1 MYLVISRFL
10 KCVSTDYWFSWA
22 VFLIRFEIFVV
33 TGFTILVIMRFK
45 KGDTVEVLSQKKVPS
60 GAWQCAVIV
69 SGNGRS
75 YGVRYDWSPNVGG
88 EAVVE
93 RVPRKAIRP
102 CPPPVQGADS
112 WEVGDVVEV
121 FDVGF
126 WKMAKVLKVYDE
138 NYYLARLL
146 GSFEELRIHKSWIR
160 VRQLLKDDKW
170 IVIGKVNLRIK
181 LPSGNGCLPSP
192 ENSSCQDSYIVSS
205 TSSKRAC
212 PYTEE
217 YPQKMRAIEKECE
230 HQEVFYRSPSS
241 LLKKVDNVAYPRAKL
256 DEKYMRAS
264 FLCPTTRYFE
274 KENVIFNGANS
285 CCERSS
291 EVSDC
296 DTDACSIESVGSCSV
311 NGNHSSKTAG
321 YDLAGNCEEA
331 DTLSSDADSFS
342 SGADL
347 VENVSL
353 PLKHDIAATIHRLE
367 LDAYRRTLMVMHA
380 SGSLSWEQQDLL
392 TTLRMSL
399 HISNDEHL
407 MEVRNLISAGTN
419 LSNFHH

>member
-1 MYLVISRFL
+1 MP
-10 KCVSTDYWFSWA
+10 
-22 VFLIRFEIFVV
+22 IFVKAMYCW
-33 TGFTILVIMRFK
+33 LVYTSIKDNHKSKERSPSKFLLQRSNSVASQVRFY
-45 KGDTVEVLSQKKVPS
+45 DLSHHEIQEGGHSGSAKPKEGAFWSMALWRESRERLLGLALRLFKV
-60 GAWQCAVIV
+60 QIV
-69 SGNGRS
+69 G
-75 YGVRYDWSPNVGG
+75 
-88 EAVVE
+88 
-93 RVPRKAIRP
+93 
-102 CPPPVQGADS
+102 
-112 WEVGDVVEV
+112 
-121 FDVGF
+121 
-126 WKMAKVLKVYDE
+126 
-138 NYYLARLL
+138 RLL

-181 LPSGNGCLPSP
+181 LPSGNGCLPSL
-192 ENSSCQDSYIVSS
+192 ENSSCQDSYVVSS

-217 YPQKMRAIEKECE
+217 YPRKMRAIEKECE
-230 HQEVFYRSPSS
+230 HQQVFYRSPSS

-274 KENVIFNGANS
+274 KENIIFNGANS

-296 DTDACSIESVGSCSV
+296 DTDAWSIESVGSCSV

-353 PLKHDIAATIHRLE
+353 PLKHDIAATIHRLQ
-367 LDAYRRTLMVMHA
+367 LDAYRQTLMVMHA

-392 TTLRMSL
+392 TTLRTSL

-407 MEVRNLISAGTN
+407 MEGQGWRLLALLPKV
-419 LSNFHH
+419 